1 MGRIFGRGELPR
13 ILLAVIGGIVEGN
26 GYTIMQALQQRVGA
40 GWKASPGAIYPALVS
55 LEDAGLVS
63 ALDRD
68 GARVYRLTESGRTAL
83 AQYEGSGAAWESLAA
98 RAKEST
104 PPATLAG
111 LLRDF
116 QAELPEGRVPLTDT
130 QAARVRETLAHAA
143 TDITDILNEGGS
155 NG

>member
-26 GYTIMQALQQRVGA
+26 GYAIMQALQQRVGA

-55 LEDAGLVS
+55 LEDAGLITTI
-63 ALDRD
+63 DRD
-68 GARVYRLTESGRTAL
+68 GARVYRLTEAGRA
-83 AQYEGSGAAWESLAA
+83 AVEQYEGSGAAWKSLSA
-98 RAKEST
+98 RAKESA

-111 LLRDF
+111 ILRGF
-116 QAELPEGRVPLTDT
+116 QAQLPEGRVPLTAD
-130 QAARVRETLAHAA
+130 QADRVRETLSRAA
-143 TDITDILNEGGS
+143 TDIKDILTEGGS